1 MRPTPLPLRVALV
14 LATFLAMSF
23 AAPSSASTEDP
34 TLRTAFFWFNSREI
48 SDAGH
53 SFYGAYAYQHLL
65 PQVAPKHQPS
75 GAVWMAMLDGDCM
88 TELPGR
94 VAEVFRPSDRALL
107 DRAAEI
113 GPSLCY
119 VIAVISTGARDWAE
133 VDRALRNAKPIGY
146 LGMTQLADHDR
157 QLFQGVCRVMAL
169 PVSLRIDNGT
179 LKRISF
185 EFIGDD
191 DLREMGFTPA
201 R

>member
-1 MRPTPLPLRVALV
+1 MKSLV
-14 LATFLAMSF
+14 GILCLLVMSF
-23 AAPSSASTEDP
+23 ATAASASTEEP
-34 TLRTAFFWFNSREI
+34 ALRTAFFWFNSREI

-65 PQVAPKHQPS
+65 PQVAPTRQTS
-75 GAVWMAMLDGDCM
+75 GAVWIAMLDGDCL

-94 VAEVFRPSDRALL
+94 LAEVFRPTDRALL

-119 VIAVISTGARDWAE
+119 VIAVISTGARDWTD
-133 VDRALRNAKPIGY
+133 VDLALRKAKLTGY
-146 LGMTQLADHDR
+146 LGMTQLAEHDR
-157 QLFQGVCRVMAL
+157 QLFQGVCRTMAL

-185 EFIGDD
+185 EFISDD
-191 DLREMGFTPA
+191 ELQKMGFTPA